1 MAFLT
6 TYVWHMPIV
15 HVPTFLTESRH
26 PALVKA
32 SKACGAMYSG
42 TQTATNFIDRVLA
55 TVRDDIIADLVR
67 VPLFLLHLR
76 ILNPLQSNA
85 TNYDTIIQL
94 TLASGMIQTIGMF
107 HKDPE
112 QRAKSNVYHG
122 MIVMVCLTAF
132 IYDNTS

>member
-67 VPLFLLHLR
+67 VPLFLVALACSERVAVQCDELR
-76 ILNPLQSNA
+76 YDHP
-85 TNYDTIIQL
+85 TNVGIGDDPNHRHVSQGPRTTSQVERIPRHDRY
-94 TLASGMIQTIGMF
+94 GMPYRSRI
-107 HKDPE
+107 
-112 QRAKSNVYHG
+112 
-122 MIVMVCLTAF
+122 
-132 IYDNTS
+132 